1 MIPSFLKSF
10 ILKAELLRRFK
21 TFSLFFFGLFALTL
35 LAAVFFQDQLMPVG
49 IRWAFF
55 SVLFSLGLI
64 LLFIYTF
71 LVWRSI
77 RKFKLQLKPLELEEV
92 LRGFSS
98 LNQPQRNQFLN
109 LFFLPGFDSS
119 AKTLSLRKR
128 HRQEN
133 RILLTFVL
141 LLISFSASFTFLG
154 KGWHDLLLP
163 WSKSAHITDLFFTVK
178 PGSIKIERG
187 DTLNIHAEYF
197 NSPSPVYLTIE
208 KTGGNSEKIE
218 SPDNRNLIYSYPNLQ
233 ESLSYQ
239 LQNDWFRSDVY
250 SVKVVDRPFLS
261 KFVLALVPP
270 VYTRQPSAIHTLQNG
285 NQVRIPEGT
294 RLSLTAG
301 SSKDPVSFIL
311 DGWKK
316 QPLSFSGSS
325 LQVEQPVFSD
335 FRFRFLISD
344 RDSLSNRDSSWF
356 SVSVIKDEVPTISVQ
371 TASDFTN
378 RDLTIPIRISST
390 DDYGITRFLIQ
401 FRIRSPFDLMEPL
414 WATAPLLSP
423 QTVNTGF
430 STAISWPVP
439 DKNLIPGDWVE
450 FKIGVADNYPFL
462 QGGHVTWSD
471 LFIAKTPT
479 VDESFKQADSVTTSL
494 ISELNKVKEQTE
506 SLKKNIEKTLDDIRK
521 KSGQLS
527 FTEQAQL
534 GKMQD
539 QKKNLDQKMDDL
551 QKKMDKQFQE
561 LNKTQTLPPE
571 TLQKYLELQ
580 KLIQESKNPKL
591 QEMLNRLQDSMDRLD
606 RNNVLEAMKNLK
618 MDNESLNKQL
628 EQSIETV
635 KRLQLEQ
642 KFEEFTQKTRQ
653 LAQDQQKIQANLQ
666 KDQPETDK
674 AASQQNLQTEKLQE
688 LEKQISELDKKASEL
703 SEQKN
708 LPKKEMSELR
718 EFFEKNKLAQK
729 SQSVENNLSQKKNEQ
744 ARKESQ
750 DLSQKLQ
757 ELNKKSDD
765 MQQAFKEN
773 QNMIILSMLRK
784 LLLKANQWSELA
796 GTPLPSRDPARWG
809 ASFSDQL
816 SQTLRYIAD
825 SASSIAAREPQLGL
839 LLTRDLE
846 SVSSL
851 MHQAETQ
858 FSDGQTGA
866 GELSRISAR
875 TQVNGMI
882 YRILNLMSQKAYQ
895 QQGQGGQGD
904 QQKSFFDEMRE
915 LANKQ
920 QGLNQQ
926 VMDEQGK
933 QSGQKQG
940 PSQERLSQM
949 AAQQEAIRQQLQELM
964 QQASATQQNTGLG
977 SQLSQVEKEME
988 KASKELIENI
998 DSKVIERQ
1006 QKILSRMLDSQRS
1019 TIEREFEEKRESFTN
1034 KRDFKTA
1041 DFQLKTDQKSSE
1053 KIIELQ
1059 RSLDQFN
1066 STYQTFIR
1074 QYYQAPKPAN

>member
-10 ILKAELLRRFK
+10 ILKAELLRRFRS
-21 TFSLFFFGLFALTL
+21 FSLFFFSLFALAL
-35 LAAVFFQDQLMPVG
+35 LSSVFFQDQLMPVG
-49 IRWAFF
+49 VRWAFF
-55 SVLFSLGLI
+55 SLLLSLCLVLI
-64 LLFIYTF
+64 FIYTF
-71 LVWRSI
+71 LVWRSV
-77 RKFKLQLKPLELEEV
+77 RKFKQQLKPLELEEV
-92 LRGFSS
+92 LSGFSS
-98 LNQPQRNQFLN
+98 MNQQQRNQFLN
-109 LFFLPGFDSS
+109 LYFLPGFDSPE
-119 AKTLSLRKR
+119 TPLSLRKR
-128 HRQEN
+128 NPAEN
-133 RILLTFVL
+133 RILLISAVL
-141 LLISFSASFTFLG
+141 VVLFFTSLFFLG

-163 WSKSAHITDLFFTVK
+163 WTKSAHMTDLYFTIS
-178 PGSIKIERG
+178 PGTIKIERG

-197 NSPSPVYLTIE
+197 NSPSPVYLSIE
-208 KTGGNSEKIE
+208 KSGGNPEKIT

-233 ESLSYQ
+233 ENLSYQ

-270 VYTRQPSAIHTLQNG
+270 VYTRQPSATHTLQNG

-325 LQVEQPVFSD
+325 IQVEQPVFSD

-344 RDSLSNRDSSWF
+344 RDSLNNRDSSWF
-356 SVSVIKDEVPTISVQ
+356 SVSVIKDEFPTISVQ
-371 TASDFTN
+371 MASDFTN
-378 RDLTIPIRISST
+378 RDLTIPLRISST
-390 DDYGITRFLIQ
+390 DDYGILRFLIQ
-401 FRIRSPFDLMEPL
+401 YRIRSEFDLIEPL
-414 WATAPLLSP
+414 WTTAPLISP
-423 QTVNTGF
+423 QTINTGF
-430 STAISWPVP
+430 SSAIVWPVP

-462 QGGHVTWSD
+462 QGGHLTWSEI
-471 LFIAKTPT
+471 LTVETPT
-479 VDESFKQADSVTTSL
+479 IDESFKQADSLTTSL

-506 SLKKNIEKTLDDIRK
+506 TLKKNIEKNLDDIRK
-521 KSGQLS
+521 KGGQLS
-527 FTEQAQL
+527 FTEQAEL

-539 QKKNLDQKMDDL
+539 QKKNLDQHMDDL

-580 KLIQESKNPKL
+580 KLIQESKNPKI
-591 QEMLNRLQDSMDRLD
+591 QEMLNRLQDSMDKLD

-642 KFEEFTQKTRQ
+642 KFEEFSQKTRQ

-674 AASQQNLQTEKLQE
+674 AASQQNLQTDKLE
-688 LEKQISELDKKASEL
+688 DLEKQVSEMEKKASDL

-708 LPKKEMSELR
+708 LPKKEMAELR

-729 SQSVENNLSQKKNEQ
+729 SKSVENNLNQKKNEQ
-744 ARKESQ
+744 AKNESQ
-750 DLSQKLQ
+750 ELSQKLQ
-757 ELNKKSDD
+757 ELNKKSGD
-765 MQQAFKEN
+765 MQQAFQEN
-773 QNMIILSMLRK
+773 QNMIILTMLRQ

-796 GTPLPSRDPARWG
+796 GTPLPGRDPARWG
-809 ASFSDQL
+809 ASYSDQL
-816 SQTLRYIAD
+816 SQTLRFISD
-825 SASSIAAREPQLGL
+825 SASAIAAREPQLGL

-846 SVSSL
+846 SISTS
-851 MHQAETQ
+851 MIQAKTQ
-858 FSDGQTGA
+858 FADGQTGA
-866 GELSRISAR
+866 AELSRIAAR
-875 TQVNGMI
+875 TQVNGLI
-882 YRILNLMSQKAYQ
+882 YRILNLMSQKANQ

-904 QQKSFFDEMRE
+904 QQKSFFDEMRD
-915 LANKQ
+915 LANRQ

-933 QSGQKQG
+933 KSGQKQG

-949 AAQQEAIRQQLQELM
+949 AAQQEAIRQQLQDLM
-964 QQASATQQNTGLG
+964 QRAAATQQNTGLA

-1019 TIEREFEEKRESFTN
+1019 TIEREFEEKRESFSN
-1034 KRDFKTA
+1034 KKEFKPS
-1041 DFQLKTDQKSSE
+1041 DFQLKYEQKSSE
-1053 KIIELQ
+1053 KVIELQ
-1059 RSLDQFN
+1059 RNLDQFN
-1066 STYQTFIR
+1066 STYQNFIR
-1074 QYYQAPKPAN
+1074 QYYQFRQPEN